1 MKVILVILI
10 LAFVGL
16 YVILGMLRRIT
27 RMFMG
32 EEPRQQQRTQSTQST
47 HREKGGLNTSSAK
60 TKKKVISK
68 DEGEYVDYEEIK

>member
-32 EEPRQQQRTQSTQST
+32 EEPRQQQRTQST
-47 HREKGGLNTSSAK
+47 HREKGGLN
-60 TKKKVISK
+60 KKESNFERRGRVR
-68 DEGEYVDYEEIK
+68 GL

>member
-32 EEPRQQQRTQSTQST
+32 EEPRQQQRTQST

-68 DEGEYVDYEEIK
+68 DEGEYVGYEEIK

>member
-1 MKVILVILI
+1 MKNESDISHT
-10 LAFVGL
+10 
-16 YVILGMLRRIT
+16 YSRLRGIVCDIGHAAKDY

-32 EEPRQQQRTQSTQST
+32 EEPRQQQRPQST

>member
-32 EEPRQQQRTQSTQST
+32 EEPRQQQ
-47 HREKGGLNTSSAK
+47 
-60 TKKKVISK
+60 KVISK